1 MSKAKKKAAT
11 KATRKTTTNRER
23 PTTVEQQFIGDLK
36 SVTRAINAAAR
47 EVLVG
52 RKQAAAAVA
61 KGMTAKPGSPDYLNL
76 PFNQDALKKAD
87 QLLAAFNKAKGIMAS
102 ECCMN
107 VENCDFLVRRTIYKD
122 R

>member
-1 MSKAKKKAAT
+1 MAKEEKKAARN
-11 KATRKTTTNRER
+11 ATRKTATSKKR
-23 PTTVEQQFIGDLK
+23 PRTVEQQFIGDLK

-47 EVLVG
+47 EVLAG

-61 KGMTAKPGSPDYLNL
+61 RGMTAEPGTPEHMNL